1 MDMPGMSMPD
11 GDGGAG
17 ALTPDGVDFS
27 NRTQAM
33 EFLGA
38 MLDDS
43 VFSVQGNAFAR
54 YFWYGAVVVIGLA
67 ALYNIT
73 WIAIHQ
79 MR

>member
-1 MDMPGMSMPD
+1 MSMPD
-11 GDGGAG
+11 GDSGAG

-27 NRTQAM
+27 NRPQAM

-54 YFWYGAVVVIGLA
+54 YFWYGTVVVIGLA
-67 ALYNIT
+67 AFYNIA